1 MIIWLASYP
10 KSGNTWLRAYITSL
24 LSENITENSLENMT
38 SIRAYPL
45 TDDFKNLLDDY
56 KDFKKIAQNWETTQN
71 IINLQRKIR
80 FLKTHHILCNVENFP
95 FTNYKNSLGAIYVVR
110 DPRNVITSLLHHYSL
125 EDYENAL
132 DFLFDKHRFSGRLD
146 RKENLGKRTEFPTY
160 ISNWSNHY
168 NAWKNFKKN
177 FLLIKYE
184 DLVDKPEKEFVNI
197 SNYISNILNIK
208 ITNKKTTDAITK
220 SSFKNLRFSE
230 EKYGFSEAPIDAN
243 TKKQK
248 KFFNL
253 GPNNNWQKLLP
264 NKIRLQ
270 IEEKFKK
277 EMVELGYLTL

>member
-10 KSGNTWLRAYITSL
+10 KSGNTWLRAFITSL
-24 LSENITENSLENMT
+24 LSENITQNSLENMT
-38 SIRAYPL
+38 GIRAYPL

-71 IINLQRKIR
+71 IINLQKKIR

-110 DPRNVITSLLHHYSL
+110 DPRNIITSLLHHYSL
-125 EDYENAL
+125 ENYESAL
-132 DFLFDKHRFSGRLD
+132 EFLFDKHRFSGRLD
-146 RKENLGKRTEFPTY
+146 RKENLERQTEFPTY

-208 ITNKKTTDAITK
+208 ITNKKITDAITK
-220 SSFKNLRFSE
+220 SSFKNLQNSE

-253 GPNNNWQKLLP
+253 GPHNNWQKLLP
-264 NKIRLQ
+264 NKIRVE